1 MTAATMAQGLEY
13 LQRVA
18 LPADA
23 PPELRELVRRCFMTG
38 GWLAF
43 ELQQVACR
51 RSMAGQHA
59 EAQVLIQGLM
69 LELQAFDLEARM
81 AELATAAGQVH

>member
-1 MTAATMAQGLEY
+1 MNAATMAQGLAL
-13 LQRVA
+13 LQGVA

-23 PPELRELVRRCFMTG
+23 PEHLRELVRKCFMTG

-43 ELQQVACR
+43 EIQQMACR
-51 RSMAGQHA
+51 RALANQPIEAHA
-59 EAQVLIQGLM
+59 LMQGLM

-81 AELATAAGQVH
+81 SELATAARQVH

>member
-1 MTAATMAQGLEY
+1 MAQGLEH

-23 PPELRELVRRCFMTG
+23 PPELRELVRKCFMTG
-38 GWLAF
+38 GWLVH
-43 ELQQVACR
+43 ELQQMACR
-51 RSMAGQHA
+51 LALSNQRQQ
-59 EAQVLIQGLM
+59 AQEVLQGLL

-81 AELATAAGQVH
+81 SVLANAAGQVH